1 MEEEE
6 EEGGVEGGAC
16 RQRRS
21 GWEVPRRR
29 DEPGRLPVPDE
40 GVGEGGT
47 PRETNKNCTEL
58 KYGLN
63 KAKRSSQTVNIS

>member
-29 DEPGRLPVPDE
+29 DESGRLPDE
-40 GVGEGGT
+40 ESEREGLPGRRT
-47 PRETNKNCTEL
+47 R
-58 KYGLN
+58 
-63 KAKRSSQTVNIS
+63 TVQN